1 MNFRRRIERL
11 RAEMPGAEVDTML
24 VSAPANRR
32 YLSGFSG
39 SNGSLIITESDA
51 VLATDF
57 RYLEQAA
64 SESPDFR
71 VHRIEGGKPWLPAL
85 LAELGTL
92 KMGVEANHVTLA
104 AHQKILKELEES
116 EDVSDITIEPTTGLA
131 EGVRAVKDADEL
143 ALIGEAV
150 RIADLAMGAVGPNL
164 TPGMTERQAAWEL
177 ESEMR
182 RLGADGP
189 AFDIIVGAG
198 ANGALPHHRADDAI
212 MRRGDPVVIDM
223 GAEYRG
229 YRSDL
234 TRTFAVGGQADD
246 MFERVYA
253 IVLQAQI
260 AAIEAARPG
269 MSAKDLDGV
278 AREVIKSAG
287 YGEEFG
293 HGLGHGVGLDI
304 HERPMITPASDDEIA
319 DGMIFTVE
327 PGIYISGW
335 GGVRIE
341 DIVVMENGRARPL
354 TAAPK

>member
-1 MNFRRRIERL
+1 MNFPSRIARL

-39 SNGSLIITESDA
+39 SNGSLIITKTDA

-57 RYLEQAA
+57 RYVEQAA

-71 VHRIEGGKPWLPAL
+71 IHRIEGGKAWLPAL
-85 LAELGTL
+85 LAELGTR
-92 KMGVEANHVTLA
+92 KMGVEASHMTLA

-116 EDVSDITIEPTTGLA
+116 EDVSGVTVEPTSGLA
-131 EGVRAVKDADEL
+131 EGIRAVKDADEL
-143 ALIGEAV
+143 ALTAEAV
-150 RIADLAMGAVGPNL
+150 RIADMAMGAVGPNL
-164 TPGMTERQAAWEL
+164 RPGMTERGVAWEL

-189 AFDIIVGAG
+189 AFDTIVGAG
-198 ANGALPHHRADDAI
+198 VNGALPHHRADDTI
-212 MRRGDPVVIDM
+212 LRLGDPVVIDM

-234 TRTFAVGGQADD
+234 TRTFAVGGRSDD
-246 MFERVYA
+246 MFERVYET
-253 IVLQAQI
+253 VLRAQT
-260 AAIEAARPG
+260 AAIKAARPG

-278 AREVIKSAG
+278 AREVIQSAG
-287 YGEEFG
+287 YGDEFG

-341 DIVVMENGRARPL
+341 DIVAMENGRARPL

>member
-1 MNFRRRIERL
+1 
-11 RAEMPGAEVDTML
+11 ML

-39 SNGSLIITESDA
+39 SSGSLLITQSDA

-64 SESPDFR
+64 GESPDFR
-71 VHRIEGGKPWLPAL
+71 IHKIECGKAWLPAL
-85 LAELGTL
+85 LAETGTR
-92 KMGVEANHVTLA
+92 KMGVEASHVTLA
-104 AHQKILKELEES
+104 AHRKILKDLEES
-116 EDVSDITIEPTTGLA
+116 EGVSGVTVEPTDGLP
-131 EGVRAVKDADEL
+131 EGVRAVKDDDEL
-143 ALIGEAV
+143 ALIAEAV

-164 TPGMTERQAAWEL
+164 QPGMTERGVAWEL

-189 AFDIIVGAG
+189 AFDTIVGAG
-198 ANGALPHHRADDAI
+198 ANGALPHHRADDTVL
-212 MRRGDPVVIDM
+212 RRGDPVVIDM
-223 GAEYRG
+223 GAAYNG

-234 TRTFAVGGQADD
+234 TRTFTVGGDADD
-246 MFERVYA
+246 MFKRVYE
-253 IVLQAQI
+253 IVLRAQT

-269 MSAKDLDGV
+269 MSAKDLDGA
-278 AREVIKSAG
+278 AREVIESAG

-319 DGMIFTVE
+319 DGMIFTIE

-341 DIVVMENGRARPL
+341 DIAAMENGRARPL

>member
-1 MNFRRRIERL
+1 MNFRRRIDSL
-11 RAEMPGAEVDTML
+11 RAEMPGAEVDAML

-39 SNGSLIITESDA
+39 SNGSLLITQTDA

-71 VHRIEGGKPWLPAL
+71 IHKIEGGKAWLPPL
-85 LAELGTL
+85 LAELGAR
-92 KMGVEANHVTLA
+92 KIGVEAGHVTLA

-116 EDVSDITIEPTTGLA
+116 EEVSGIALEPTSGIV
-131 EGVRAVKDADEL
+131 EGIRAVKDEDEL
-143 ALIGEAV
+143 ALIAEAV

-164 TPGMTERQAAWEL
+164 QPGMTERGVAWEL

-189 AFDIIVGAG
+189 AFDTIVGAG
-198 ANGALPHHRADDAI
+198 ANGALPHHRADDTI
-212 MRRGDPVVIDM
+212 LQRGDPVVIDM
-223 GAEYRG
+223 GAEYKG

-234 TRTFAVGGQADD
+234 TRTFAVGGDADAK
-246 MFERVYA
+246 FERVYE
-253 IVLQAQI
+253 IVLRAQK

-278 AREVIKSAG
+278 AREVIQTAG

-319 DGMIFTVE
+319 DGMIFTIE

-341 DIVVMENGRARPL
+341 DIAAMQNGRAHPL